1 MADQPGDR
9 CTASLGL
16 DYGRQLG
23 AASLLSKRGKGG
35 AGVRQWIDRDC
46 DTLCLDLDSRP
57 SQPPDLHLGLLLSDD
72 RTVSSFACPAAPRQ
86 PWPRL
91 EPPSR
96 RPRSIVPRSK
106 ASRASPSAPW

>member
-16 DYGRQLG
+16 GHGWQLG

-35 AGVRQWIDRDC
+35 AGVSQRVDHDC

-57 SQPPDLHLGLLLSDD
+57 SQPPDLHLVSFY
-72 RTVSSFACPAAPRQ
+72 RTIVRYH
-86 PWPRL
+86 
-91 EPPSR
+91 
-96 RPRSIVPRSK
+96 RSVPRRST
-106 ASRASPSAPW
+106 AAVAETRAAVTEAAVDRASVEGLEGL